1 MLTEA
6 AGLALLAAITPTAVL
21 VAAVFLGAA
30 NPLRNVLI
38 FLLGA
43 LVMTAVMAT
52 IVFVVLR
59 AGHVYKPS
67 HRHTRYGV
75 RLGLGVLILAAG
87 AFLWRRG
94 PRQKDPAKQG
104 QGIVSRMIARP
115 SPRAAFLTGI
125 LVYSPSL
132 TFVAAVQVI
141 ATSHENVAD
150 SVGSLV
156 LVIVITLLLVWVP
169 LVLFLLMPER
179 TGRLLH
185 SFNSWLRSNGR
196 ILVLAAM
203 VVAGVALTANGIYG
217 LV

>member
-6 AGLALLAAITPTAVL
+6 AGLALLAAITPTALL

-30 NPLRNVLI
+30 NPRRNVLI
-38 FLLGA
+38 FLAGA
-43 LVMTAVMAT
+43 VVMTAVMAT

-75 RLGLGVLILAAG
+75 RLGLGVLLLAAG
-87 AFLWRRG
+87 AWLWRRG
-94 PRQKDPAKQG
+94 PKQKDPAKQG
-104 QGIVSRMIARP
+104 QGIISRMIAHP
-115 SPRAAFLTGI
+115 SPRAAFITGI

-132 TFVAAVQVI
+132 TFVAAVQVV
-141 ATSHENVAD
+141 ATSRESTAE
-150 SVGSLV
+150 SVGSLA
-156 LVIVITLLLVWVP
+156 LIIVITLLLVWIP
-169 LVLFLLMPER
+169 LVLFLLTPER

-185 SFNSWLRSNGR
+185 SFNRWLRSHGR
-196 ILVLAAM
+196 ILVLGAM
-203 VVAGVALTANGIYG
+203 VVAGAALTANGIYG